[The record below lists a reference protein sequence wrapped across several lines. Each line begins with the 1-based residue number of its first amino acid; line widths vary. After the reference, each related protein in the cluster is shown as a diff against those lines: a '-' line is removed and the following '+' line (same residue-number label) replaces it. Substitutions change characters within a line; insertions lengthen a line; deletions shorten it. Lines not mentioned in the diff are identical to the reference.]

1 MEAETSLRSMEGG
14 HSKFSDMRVKGKEAG
29 RVVNTW
35 STREML
41 ARSVKQLL
49 VPVNC
54 HAVRLCSGGKDH
66 LGDGEMHLVQRQ
78 LFLSGVRFLKHVDP
92 EKLKENARNRGIALD
107 VDKMVSNGEG
117 LLVVLFKACAALRY
131 ECIKNIA
138 RSLRRLYHTERG
150 GMNSL
155 EQLLRL
161 R

>member
-1 MEAETSLRSMEGG
+1 
-14 HSKFSDMRVKGKEAG
+14 MRVKGKEAG

-107 VDKMVSNGEG
+107 VDHCCSYLDSTAVDRTQITKTE
-117 LLVVLFKACAALRY
+117 
-131 ECIKNIA
+131 
-138 RSLRRLYHTERG
+138 LYIG
-150 GMNSL
+150 SCL
-155 EQLLRL
+155 
-161 R
+161 